1 MPGISGRLPVS
12 RVCRSMPICSVI
24 ACRANAERVL
34 QNPVS
39 TKLSAIQR
47 VLLFTRYFMISSD
60 TISAGMRQRFW
71 SADARAFRFFS
82 AFQSCCMFSSG
93 FPLFLFWRG
102 NGAVQGYPPGEVRAY
117 LGGELRGL
125 SLVARHGYAVC
136 SDRVFSV
143 ISMVVLQGN
152 KGLPRCFSAV
162 IRVWFSGFC
171 NRDLRVFSG
180 VVFVSRRGFCAG
192 FCVFGFA
199 GFVWNFGLCA
209 VWVWC
214 FRSFLGVFFG
224 LVLFYSQSLFLFRR

>member
-1 MPGISGRLPVS
+1 MLVRSG
-12 RVCRSMPICSVI
+12 
-24 ACRANAERVL
+24 
-34 QNPVS
+34 
-39 TKLSAIQR
+39 
-47 VLLFTRYFMISSD
+47 FY
-60 TISAGMRQRFW
+60 
-71 SADARAFRFFS
+71 RFFS
-82 AFQSCCMFSSG
+82 AFLFCCMFSSG

-199 GFVWNFGLCA
+199 GFVWNFELCA

-214 FRSFLGVFFG
+214 FRRFLGVFFWIGVILFTESFSLSAVKVLYG
-224 LVLFYSQSLFLFRR
+224 LACLRAV